1 MLLREVDERLG
12 LTRWLG
18 ERLTDTRDESRITHS
33 LRELVRTHLLL
44 LAQGWRD
51 QDDADALREDAALR
65 LAVSDRKSTVP
76 LRQEE
81 ESRRGWPRS
90 RPCRG

>member
-1 MLLREVDERLG
+1 G

-18 ERLTDTRDESRITHS
+18 ERLTDTREESRITHS

-51 QDDADALREDAALR
+51 QDDADALRSLKQVRRRRAR
-65 LAVSDRKSTVP
+65 G
-76 LRQEE
+76 LRQ
-81 ESRRGWPRS
+81 
-90 RPCRG
+90 RPGSSG